1 MSADNPPHHS
11 WLSVS
16 LLALGA
22 CILWSTAFAGVK
34 FGLHFVRPL
43 SFAGVRFLVSG
54 LLLLPFAC
62 RLPRVGAEL
71 RAGMRTVLLVALFQS
86 VLLYASFFLGMTL
99 VSGAL
104 GAIVVGASPLIA
116 AVVAHLAMDNDAM
129 TLPKATAIVGGMVG
143 ISIISLSREPWT
155 ATGLRELLGVI
166 LLLLGALF
174 SAVGNVVVARD
185 NRRVHPVL
193 LTAAQFSIGGLVLLA
208 LGMTV
213 EGPPHLRLPLAFYG
227 ALLWLATLSAA
238 AFSIWFF
245 LLTVPGVKVSELN
258 LWKFVIPV
266 FGALFSWLLLPEEK
280 PDLYAVLGM
289 VCVACS
295 VLAYGFTVSHRTTA
309 SQLPPL
315 A

>member
-22 CILWSTAFAGVK
+22 CMLWSTAFAGVK

-43 SFAGVRFLVSG
+43 SLAGMRFLVSG

-99 VSGAL
+99 VSGTL

-129 TLPKATAIVGGMVG
+129 TLSKGAAIVGGMVG

-155 ATGLRELLGVI
+155 ATGLRELLGVV

-193 LTAAQFSIGGLVLLA
+193 LTAAQFLIGGLVLLV
-208 LGMTV
+208 LGMAV
-213 EGPPHLRLPLAFYG
+213 EGPPHLWLPLAFYG

-280 PDLYAVLGM
+280 PDLYSVLGM

-315 A
+315 V

>member
-1 MSADNPPHHS
+1 MSANNPPHHS

-16 LLALGA
+16 LFALGP
-22 CILWSTAFAGVK
+22 CMLWSIAFAGVK

-43 SFAGVRFLVSG
+43 SFAGMRFLVSG
-54 LLLLPFAC
+54 LLLLSFVC

-71 RAGMRTVLLVALFQS
+71 RAGMRTVVLVALFQS

-104 GAIVVGASPLIA
+104 GGIVVRASPLVA
-116 AVVAHLAMDNDAM
+116 AVVAHLAMDNDAI
-129 TLPKATAIVGGMVG
+129 TLPKGAAIVGGMVG
-143 ISIISLSREPWT
+143 ISILSFSREPWT
-155 ATGLRELLGVI
+155 LGLRELLGVI
-166 LLLLGALF
+166 LFLLGALF

-185 NRRVHPVL
+185 SPLVQPVL
-193 LTAAQFSIGGLVLLA
+193 LTAAQFLIGGLVLLA
-208 LGMTV
+208 LGMAV
-213 EGPPHLRLPLAFYG
+213 EGPPHLRLPLVFYG
-227 ALLWLATLSAA
+227 ALLWLTTLSAA

-245 LLTVPGVKVSELN
+245 LLTMPGVNVSELN

-280 PDLYAVLGM
+280 PDLYSVLGM

-295 VLAYGFTVSHRTTA
+295 VLAYGFTVGHWTTA
-309 SQLPPL
+309 SRLPPL